1 MEQRGFEIPP
11 GLVEKC
17 KGNPAAC
24 AQYFQK
30 DMGER
35 ERSKVMNMN
44 EEERM
49 QYMEDQRNR
58 RLPPDQASSKPYHP
72 EGLLP
77 MEAFMGDKDHQGMKP
92 IDPGAD
98 ATPEQRRVYQMNVE
112 RYKEFQGNP
121 EQYQQQFEQQYN
133 AEYQRQYNEQYHEQ
147 SQRFGPGMQPMG
159 GQMPPE
165 GFGVPEGMDRSNMD
179 FRPPEHMQFQ
189 PPEGMGGPSGGM
201 PPAGY
206 MEPPPDGPPSSGMG
220 DGATHSSLDP
230 ITFLAAAAA
239 MFMAQ
244 LGF

>member
-58 RLPPDQASSKPYHP
+58 WLPPDQASSKPYHP

-92 IDPGAD
+92 INPGAG
-98 ATPEQRRVYQMNVE
+98 ATPEQRRIYQMNVE
-112 RYKEFQGNP
+112 RYKEFQANP

-133 AEYQRQYNEQYHEQ
+133 AEYQRQYNEQYRAQ
-147 SQRFGPGMQPMG
+147 SQQFRPDGRPTD
-159 GQMPPE
+159 GQMPPGSFRAPE
-165 GFGVPEGMDRSNMD
+165 NMSREGMVLPQGE
-179 FRPPEHMQFQ
+179 FRTPDQLQFH
-189 PPEGMGGPSGGM
+189 PPEGAGMLPPGPM
-201 PPAGY
+201 PGA
-206 MEPPPDGPPSSGMG
+206 MPSESPE
-220 DGATHSSLDP
+220 AHLDP
-230 ITFLAAAAA
+230 ITFLASAAV